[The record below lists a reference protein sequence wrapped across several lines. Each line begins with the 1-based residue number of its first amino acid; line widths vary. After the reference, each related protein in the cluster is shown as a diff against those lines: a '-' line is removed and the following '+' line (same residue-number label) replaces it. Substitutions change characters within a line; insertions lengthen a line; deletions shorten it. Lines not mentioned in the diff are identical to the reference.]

1 MKLLAEQT
9 INLQPTEGIG
19 GQLSN
24 YDFADLVSGA
34 IQFVLVAASIIFFL
48 MLVVGGV
55 KYILSGGDKAH
66 TEGARSQITAALI
79 GLVIVFSAWAI
90 ASLVNAFFG
99 INIFNLKIQS
109 IG

>member
-1 MKLLAEQT
+1 MKFLADQK

-19 GQLSN
+19 GKVSGIE
-24 YDFADLVSGA
+24 AGDLVSGA
-34 IQFVLVAASIIFFL
+34 LQFILVSAAIIFFL

-55 KYILSGGDKAH
+55 KWIISGGDKAH
-66 TEGARSQITAALI
+66 TEGARNQITAALV

-99 INIFNLKIQS
+99 INIFDLTIKS
-109 IG
+109 IA